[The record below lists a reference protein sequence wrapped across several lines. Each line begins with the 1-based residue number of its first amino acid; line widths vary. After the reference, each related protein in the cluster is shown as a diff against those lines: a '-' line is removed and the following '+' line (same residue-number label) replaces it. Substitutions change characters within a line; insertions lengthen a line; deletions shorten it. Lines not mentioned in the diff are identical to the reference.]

1 MLQSLGRTSRVN
13 ANVYKNQW
21 LKKSPISHGVYYPKP
36 MQVAKNTRKIISDQ
50 RAVLKKISKN
60 LHLKVSEKR
69 KKFTDFYR
77 VQ

>member
-1 MLQSLGRTSRVN
+1 MPQSLGRSSRVN
-13 ANVYKNQW
+13 TNVYRNQW

-50 RAVLKKISKN
+50 KAVLNKISKN
-60 LHLKVSEKR
+60 LHLKASKKG

>member
-1 MLQSLGRTSRVN
+1 MPQSLGRSNRMN
-13 ANVYKNQW
+13 ANIHKNQW
-21 LKKSPISHGVYYPKP
+21 IKKSPISHGVYYPKP

-50 RAVLKKISKN
+50 KAVINKVSKN
-60 LHLKVSEKR
+60 LHLKVSEKG